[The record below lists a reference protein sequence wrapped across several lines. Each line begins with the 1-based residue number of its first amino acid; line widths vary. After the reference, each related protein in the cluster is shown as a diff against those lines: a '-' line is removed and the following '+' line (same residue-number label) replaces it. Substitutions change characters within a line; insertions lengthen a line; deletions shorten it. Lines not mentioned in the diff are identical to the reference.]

1 MRLVLLALVSTSFL
15 FAACGHDDDHDA
27 YATFQACFDDHSNVE
42 SLPHDQSIVIC
53 CIEHPLGST
62 AANTACGADS
72 AACVTY
78 VTANLTS
85 TSATAAE
92 IMAGCT
98 TYQSQH

>member
-1 MRLVLLALVSTSFL
+1 MMRFALAIVSTVFL
-15 FAACGHDDDHDA
+15 FAACGGDDEESF
-27 YATFQACFDDHSNVE
+27 ATFQACYDDHANVE
-42 SLPHDQSIVIC
+42 SLPHDQAIAVC
-53 CIEHPLGST
+53 CLDHAIGSSG
-62 AANTACGADS
+62 ANVVCGADS

-98 TYQSQH
+98 SYQSQH